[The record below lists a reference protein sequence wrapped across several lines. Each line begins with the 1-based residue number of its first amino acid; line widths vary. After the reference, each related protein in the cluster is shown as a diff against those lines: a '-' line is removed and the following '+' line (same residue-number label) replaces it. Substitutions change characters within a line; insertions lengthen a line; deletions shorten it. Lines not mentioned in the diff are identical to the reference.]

1 MKTAFFLSALLGFVL
16 LSAPAIA
23 FPANPAPINEVVAV
37 EYEIEGLAFGDWIK
51 AIEDKI
57 DQGKNS
63 GLGCS

>member
-23 FPANPAPINEVVAV
+23 FPANSGNPAPVSEVVAV

-57 DQGKNS
+57 DQGKN
-63 GLGCS
+63 